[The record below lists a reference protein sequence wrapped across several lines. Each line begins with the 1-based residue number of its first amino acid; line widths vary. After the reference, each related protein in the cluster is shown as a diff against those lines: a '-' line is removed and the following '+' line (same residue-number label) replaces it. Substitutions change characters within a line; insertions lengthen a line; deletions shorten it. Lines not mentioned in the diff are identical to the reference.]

1 MSIKERGMV
10 SDVLLG
16 RLSDAVDFDAVVPLD
31 MLTST
36 CMSSKQVAISSHQ
49 RTTSYPTR

>member
-1 MSIKERGMV
+1 MV
-10 SDVLLG
+10 SDVLLA
-16 RLSDAVDFDAVVPLD
+16 RLEDAVDFEAVGVLD

-49 RTTSYPTR
+49 RIASYPTR